1 MSKPSIIH
9 GAPEGQDAFVLKQRA
24 DDAQRRGG
32 AVACHIA
39 MDDARAQTLM
49 DLLAFFAPDVDVIYF
64 PTWDC
69 LPYDRVSPN
78 TQIIGQR
85 MKALGQLK
93 SRMDSDIKK
102 SCVVITTVNAVLRK
116 VMKPSALNTMGG
128 LNIAMGGQLNEK
140 TLKEFLMGNGYDRTD
155 TVRDTGEYA
164 IRGGIVDL
172 WPATFDTPV
181 RIDLFGDDV
190 ESIREF
196 DPTTQKSETK
206 ISALSL
212 NPATEIPMD
221 KESIQRFR
229 SQYRELFGT
238 VNTSDPLYEAITDG
252 RKIAGTE
259 HWQSLFFDEMVS
271 VFDYMPDSSVSM
283 DHQGDQAMIEAWEQ
297 IEDFYQSRQTLATQ
311 TAQANKKQK
320 GHEQPIYHAVPING
334 AFDKIIPVYKMLS
347 PFQSDETQPKQG
359 RDFADI
365 RALPDGNVFDELK
378 KYLSKYCHPERSEG
392 SRASSPLAQNDKNGR
407 KAIINAYSDGAR
419 ERLKGLL
426 EAHDITNIKICDTF
440 DEAIKLKQSSI
451 ALVTLPLERGFIN
464 DRIIMVTETEILGD
478 RLVRKTKKRKR
489 KADAFLREVSSL
501 STGDFVVHME
511 HGIGRFEGLETLD
524 VFGAKHDCV
533 RLIYDG
539 GDKLYVP
546 VENIEVLSRYGD
558 ADSIVNLDKL
568 GGARWQA
575 RRAKVK
581 KNLLEMAGKLIDI
594 AAARALQTADT
605 FQIQPEVYNEFAA
618 RFPYHE
624 TEDQQSSID
633 AVLDDLACGKPMDR
647 LVCGDVGFGKTEIA
661 IRAAYVT
668 AMAGGQVA
676 IIAPTTL
683 LARQHYEN
691 FCNRFKGTPL
701 RLAQLSRLV
710 SAKDQK
716 LAKDGLKD
724 GSVNI
729 VIGTHALLAESLV
742 FNSLGLVIV
751 DEEQRFGVKQKER
764 LKDLKADV
772 HVLTLTATPI
782 PRTLQMSLTGVR
794 DMSLITTPPVDRLS
808 IRSFVLP
815 FDPMIVREAL
825 LREHHRGGQSF
836 IVCPRVKDIREMRDL
851 IAELVPEV
859 KLIAAHGQLSAGDL
873 EDRMTAFYE
882 KQYDVLLATNI
893 IESGIDVPSANTM
906 IVHRADMFGL
916 AQLYQIRGRIG
927 RSKIRAYAYL
937 TYQQN
942 KVLSEIAMKRLEII
956 GQLDTLGAGFQ
967 LASHDMD
974 LRGAGNLVGEQQSGH
989 IKEVG
994 VELYQQMLE
1003 EAVAEAR
1010 AGGQDK
1016 HAVEQVEFSPEIN
1029 LGASILIPENYV
1041 EDLSVRM
1048 SLYRRIAT
1056 LMDKGEIESFAAE
1069 MIDRFGSLPDEVENL
1084 LQLITI
1090 KQQCKA
1096 ANISHVEAGPKGV
1109 LVTYYNNAP
1118 HNPAG
1123 LMAFIQEKAGTVR
1136 LRPDQKLFFP
1146 RGWTS
1151 TAQRMAGTKSIVREL
1166 CAL

>member
-1 MSKPSIIH
+1 MSQKIIH

-24 DDAQRRGG
+24 DDAQRSG

-39 MDDARAQTLM
+39 MDDVRAQTLM
-49 DLLAFFAPDVDVIYF
+49 DLLAFFVPDVDVIYF
-64 PTWDC
+64 PAWDC

-116 VMKPSALNTMGG
+116 VMKPDALNTMGG
-128 LNIAMGGQLNEK
+128 LNIATGGELNES
-140 TLKEFLMGNGYDRTD
+140 TLKDFLMANGYDRTD

-196 DPTTQKSETK
+196 DATTQKSEQK
-206 ISALSL
+206 ITSLSL

-221 KESIQRFR
+221 KESISRFR
-229 SQYRELFGT
+229 SNYRELFGA
-238 VNTSDPLYEAITDG
+238 VNISDPLYEAISDG

-271 VFDYMPDSSVSM
+271 MFDYMPDAIVSM

-297 IEDFYQSRQTLATQ
+297 VEDFYQSRQTLATQ

-320 GHEQPIYHAVPING
+320 GHEQPIYHAVPIDL
-334 AFDKIIPVYKMLS
+334 AFDKGMPEYEMLS
-347 PFQSDETQPKQG
+347 PFQSEETQPKQG
-359 RDFADI
+359 RNFADI

-378 KYLSKYCHPERSEG
+378 KYLHTHFEK
-392 SRASSPLAQNDKNGR
+392 

-426 EAHDITNIKICDTF
+426 EAHDITNVTICETF
-440 DEAIKLKQSSI
+440 DEAIKLKSSSI

-464 DRIIMVTETEILGD
+464 DRIVMVTETDILGD

-501 STGDFVVHME
+501 NTGDFVVHME

-533 RLIYDG
+533 RLIYDC

-558 ADSIVNLDKL
+558 ADSIVQLDKL
-568 GGARWQA
+568 GGAGWQA

-594 AAARALQTADT
+594 AAARALQIADK
-605 FQIQPEVYNEFAA
+605 FEIQSEVYNEFAA

-633 AVLDDLACGKPMDR
+633 AVLGDLASGKPMDR

-691 FCNRFKGTPL
+691 FCNRFQGTPL

-710 SAKDQK
+710 TAKDQK

-729 VIGTHALLAESLV
+729 VIGTHALLAESLE
-742 FNSLGLVIV
+742 FNALGLVIV

-764 LKDLKADV
+764 LKDLKTDV

-808 IRSFVLP
+808 IRSFVMP
-815 FDPMIVREAL
+815 FDPVIIREAL

-836 IVCPRVKDIREMRDL
+836 IVCPRVKDIREMREL
-851 IAELVPEV
+851 IEELVPEV
-859 KLIAAHGQLSAGDL
+859 KLIAAHGQLAPGDL

-989 IKEVG
+989 VKEVG

-1010 AGGQDK
+1010 AGGADK
-1016 HAVEQVEFSPEIN
+1016 QAVEQAEFSPEIN

-1109 LVTYYNNAP
+1109 LVTYYNNTP
-1118 HNPAG
+1118 HNPTA
-1123 LMAFIQEKAGTVR
+1123 LMQFIQDKAGTVK

-1151 TAQRMAGTKSIVREL
+1151 TAQRMAGTKSIVRDL
-1166 CAL
+1166 SAL